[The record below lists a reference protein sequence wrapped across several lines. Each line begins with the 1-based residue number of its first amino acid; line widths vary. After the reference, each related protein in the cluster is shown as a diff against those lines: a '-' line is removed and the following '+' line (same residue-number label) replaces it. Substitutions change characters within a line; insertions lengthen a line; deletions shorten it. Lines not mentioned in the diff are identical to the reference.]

1 MAESDNKRLL
11 EHIYVEI
18 SRGNLDPLLTSL
30 AADVVWTIIGTTQL
44 SGTYRGK
51 QDVIDNMVRR
61 LGERLDGHVRFTFE
75 PFIAEDD
82 YVVMRARGRGRA
94 KSGRPYN
101 NTYCIVA
108 QVSDGR
114 IHAMTDYVD
123 TELITSALF
132 S

>member
-1 MAESDNKRLL
+1 M
-11 EHIYVEI
+11 
-18 SRGNLDPLLTSL
+18 
-30 AADVVWTIIGTTQL
+30 
-44 SGTYRGK
+44 YR
-51 QDVIDNMVRR
+51 RT
-61 LGERLDGHVRFTFE
+61 TFE

-82 YVVMRARGRGRA
+82 YVVMRARGQGRA